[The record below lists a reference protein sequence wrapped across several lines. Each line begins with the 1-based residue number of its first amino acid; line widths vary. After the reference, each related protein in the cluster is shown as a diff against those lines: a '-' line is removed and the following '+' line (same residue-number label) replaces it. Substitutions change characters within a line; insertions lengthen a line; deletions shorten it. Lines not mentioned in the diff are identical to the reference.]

1 MLLNKK
7 RLFTSA
13 IVAGTM
19 IASLLGSTGCSS
31 KKETDYD
38 IQVVQETVEY
48 TKSGDPVDPLTLVAI
63 TRKADSDKKSSEKQT
78 STNEETSKKTE
89 KATKATV
96 EKGLKVTKVYPQVID
111 TSQLGEVEVKFTVK
125 DTDNHDSTKELSAK
139 FTVVDSTAPAF
150 KLSDKKATI
159 NAGDTFDPAAY
170 IKDDAGL
177 KKVDAEPEKNSDGKY
192 DEGWYTID
200 SNVKTDTAGD
210 YTVIY
215 HAVSAE
221 GNVTEATLKVTVNAA
236 KETKTESDTST
247 KKSQTQKSQKSAK
260 GNTNTQTAA
269 ASSSSSESSIPS
281 SGTDS
286 YNGVI
291 QTDGCEK
298 VKVHHDAITET
309 KQIEHWSDPVVEEWY
324 RFADGTEFRNIEDAE
339 KYSATNDDAGS
350 YYNFLKT
357 VQESQCTYETV
368 EEVVV
373 PAYDEYVC
381 K

>member
-63 TRKADSDKKSSEKQT
+63 TRKADSDKKSTEKQT
-78 STNEETSKKTE
+78 STNEETSKKSE

-139 FTVVDSTAPAF
+139 FTVVDSTAPTF
-150 KLSDKKATI
+150 KLSDKKAAI

-221 GNVTEATLKVTVNAA
+221 GNVTEATLKVTVNEA

-247 KKSQTQKSQKSAK
+247 KKTQTQKSQKSAK

-309 KQIEHWSDPVVEEWY
+309 KQIEHWSDPVVEVWY
-324 RFADGTEFRNIEDAE
+324 KFSDGTEFSSYDEA
-339 KYSATNDDAGS
+339 SAYQSSNNAGS
-350 YYNFLKT
+350 FISFLKT

>member
-269 ASSSSSESSIPS
+269 ASSSSSGSSIPS

-309 KQIEHWSDPVVEEWY
+309 KQIEHWSEPVVEVWY
-324 RFADGTEFRNIEDAE
+324 KFSDGTEFSSYDEA
-339 KYSATNDDAGS
+339 SAYQSSNNAGS
-350 YYNFLKT
+350 FISFLKT

>member
-150 KLSDKKATI
+150 KLSDKKAAI

-247 KKSQTQKSQKSAK
+247 KKNQTQKSQKSAK

-269 ASSSSSESSIPS
+269 TSSSSSESSIPS

-309 KQIEHWSDPVVEEWY
+309 KQIEHWSDPVVEVWY
-324 RFADGTEFRNIEDAE
+324 KFSDGTEFSSYDEA
-339 KYSATNDDAGS
+339 SAYQSSNNAGS
-350 YYNFLKT
+350 FISFLKT

>member
-63 TRKADSDKKSSEKQT
+63 TRKADSDKKSTEKQT
-78 STNEETSKKTE
+78 STNEETSKKSE

-125 DTDNHDSTKELSAK
+125 DTDNHDSAKELSAK

-150 KLSDKKATI
+150 KLSDKKAAI

-247 KKSQTQKSQKSAK
+247 KKNQTQKNQKSAK

-269 ASSSSSESSIPS
+269 ASSSSSGSSIPS

-309 KQIEHWSDPVVEEWY
+309 KQIEHWSEPVVEVWY
-324 RFADGTEFRNIEDAE
+324 KFSDGTEFSSYDEA
-339 KYSATNDDAGS
+339 SAYQSNNNAGS
-350 YYNFLKT
+350 FISFLKT

>member
-78 STNEETSKKTE
+78 STNEETSKKSE

-111 TSQLGEVEVKFTVK
+111 TSQLGEVEVKFTVN

-247 KKSQTQKSQKSAK
+247 KKNQTQKSQKSAK
-260 GNTNTQTAA
+260 GNTNTQAST

-309 KQIEHWSDPVVEEWY
+309 KQIEHWSDPVVEEWWK
-324 RFADGTEFRNIEDAE
+324 FSDGTEFRTYDEA
-339 KYSATNDDAGS
+339 SAYQSSHNAGS
-350 YYNFLKT
+350 FISFLKT